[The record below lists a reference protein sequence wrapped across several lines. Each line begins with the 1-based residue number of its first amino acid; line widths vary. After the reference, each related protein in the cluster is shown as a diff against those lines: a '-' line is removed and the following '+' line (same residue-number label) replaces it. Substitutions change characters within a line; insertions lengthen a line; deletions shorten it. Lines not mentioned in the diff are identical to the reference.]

1 MDLLEKEG
9 GKTRKL
15 EKEDVTGKVALI
27 MGASSGLGRVF
38 SVTLADR
45 GCNVVIAAR
54 RVQLLKTL
62 CDDFNALAPA
72 YSSTLDTGEK
82 GASGCSM
89 RRAAIGSTRCK
100 CRGKCDPRC

>member
-1 MDLLEKEG
+1 
-9 GKTRKL
+9 
-15 EKEDVTGKVALI
+15 
-27 MGASSGLGRVF
+27 
-38 SVTLADR
+38 
-45 GCNVVIAAR
+45 
-54 RVQLLKTL
+54 LKTL